1 MLKISFMCYNNC
13 MDDKKKLF
21 YREFVNRENDF
32 VRAPLVPETE
42 FFSAIKTGNVKKVK
56 ELCRE
61 PLDEKNGLG
70 VLSTNP
76 LRNLK
81 YHFVITAAMIARSCI
96 EGGME
101 FSRAYSMSDVYI
113 MEADIMTD
121 VKEISSLHKKM
132 CLEYTSEMKRI
143 SQKRI
148 YSKYVNACL
157 NFIYENLH
165 DKITAKKLAEVSGLS
180 ESYILRLF
188 HKETEK
194 TVQEYVLAKKIET
207 SKNMLRY
214 TKCSLSDIALTLG
227 FPSQS
232 YWTQAFRK
240 LEGTTP
246 AKYRKFNL

>member
-1 MLKISFMCYNNC
+1 

-188 HKETEK
+188 HKETGK
-194 TVQEYVLAKKIET
+194 TVQEYVLEKK
-207 SKNMLRY
+207 N
-214 TKCSLSDIALTLG
+214 
-227 FPSQS
+227 
-232 YWTQAFRK
+232 
-240 LEGTTP
+240 
-246 AKYRKFNL
+246 

>member
-1 MLKISFMCYNNC
+1 M
-13 MDDKKKLF
+13 
-21 YREFVNRENDF
+21 
-32 VRAPLVPETE
+32 
-42 FFSAIKTGNVKKVK
+42 
-56 ELCRE
+56 
-61 PLDEKNGLG
+61 
-70 VLSTNP
+70 
-76 LRNLK
+76 
-81 YHFVITAAMIARSCI
+81 
-96 EGGME
+96 
-101 FSRAYSMSDVYI
+101 
-113 MEADIMTD
+113 
-121 VKEISSLHKKM
+121 
-132 CLEYTSEMKRI
+132 
-143 SQKRI
+143 
-148 YSKYVNACL
+148 

-188 HKETEK
+188 HKETGK

-232 YWTQAFRK
+232 YWTQTFRK

>member
-1 MLKISFMCYNNC
+1 MEDRI
-13 MDDKKKLF
+13 
-21 YREFVNRENDF
+21 ENWPSGSRDT
-32 VRAPLVPETE
+32 TE
-42 FFSAIKTGNVKKVK
+42 FPTIDISIDVAM
-56 ELCRE
+56 RE
-61 PLDEKNGLG
+61 HLQAFCDL
-70 VLSTNP
+70 P

-188 HKETEK
+188 HKETGK